1 MAKVKSESKTYFFE
15 LFEKDN
21 SQIMTKE
28 GATGFP
34 AIFEVLPKCV
44 AKFPNDEG
52 KDEVQTLRFVE
63 GETDLRITKQRKEIT
78 RGEEKPIIFRDGGLV
93 VSEFE
98 KLKLDYMLNHPQF
111 DGNPN
116 RDTRKPVLF
125 KEIDKAKIKKESLK
139 KEETKIEA
147 DALVIDMFKNDLEGA
162 LQFCEA
168 VGVDTTQEAAL
179 VKHDLLVRVRRNPAL
194 FISQLKDPV
203 LKQKAFVQKAVNEGV
218 IKLTG
223 NSVTWGDGSAT
234 GFTCKI
240 GDNVKDEFI
249 NWFADPKGKKIYD
262 QIKYRLN
269 NPLEAIK

>member
-44 AKFPNDEG
+44 AKFPNDDSV
-52 KDEVQTLRFVE
+52 DEVQTLRFIE

-78 RGEEKPIIFRDGGLV
+78 RGEERPIIFRDGGLV

-98 KLKLDYMLNHPQF
+98 KLKLEYMLNHPQF
-111 DGNPN
+111 EGNPN
-116 RDTRKPVLF
+116 RDTRKPILF

-147 DALVIDMFKNDLEGA
+147 DALVIEMFKNDLEAA

-203 LKQKAFVQKAVNEGV
+203 LKQKAFVQKAINEGV
-218 IKLTG
+218 IKLTS
-223 NSVTWGDGSAT
+223 NSVTWGDGSTT

-240 GDNVKDEFI
+240 GNDVKSEFI

-262 QIKYRLN
+262 QIKYRFN

>member
-44 AKFPNDEG
+44 AKFPNDDSV
-52 KDEVQTLRFVE
+52 DEVQTLRFIE

-78 RGEEKPIIFRDGGLV
+78 RGEERPIIFRDGGLV

-98 KLKLDYMLNHPQF
+98 KLKLEYMLNHPQF
-111 DGNPN
+111 EGNPN
-116 RDTRKPVLF
+116 RDTRKPILF

-147 DALVIDMFKNDLEGA
+147 DALVIEMFKNDLEAA

-203 LKQKAFVQKAVNEGV
+203 LKQKAFVQKAINEGV
-218 IKLTG
+218 IKLTS
-223 NSVTWGDGSAT
+223 NSVTWGDGSTT

-240 GDNVKDEFI
+240 GDDVKSEFT
-249 NWFADPKGKKIYD
+249 NWLADPKGKKIYD

>member
-34 AIFEVLPKCV
+34 SLYELLPKCV
-44 AKFPNDEG
+44 AKFPNDDSV
-52 KDEVQTLRFVE
+52 DEVQTLRFID

-78 RGEEKPIIFRDGGLV
+78 RREEVPIVFRDGGLV
-93 VSEFE
+93 VSEYE
-98 KLKLDYMLNHPQF
+98 KLKLEYMLNHPQF
-111 DGNPN
+111 EGNPN
-116 RDTRKPVLF
+116 RDTRKPILF

-147 DALVIDMFKNDLEGA
+147 DALVIEMFKNDLEAA

-203 LKQKAFVQKAVNEGV
+203 LKQKAFVQKAINEGV
-218 IKLTG
+218 IKLTS
-223 NSVTWGDGSAT
+223 NSVTWGDGSTT

-240 GDNVKDEFI
+240 GDDVKSEFT
-249 NWFADPKGKKIYD
+249 NWLADPKGKKIYD